1 MSRRAMTRPAM
12 RLVSSA
18 SCPASSGSAS
28 ARTDAISTR
37 SGNRFGS
44 ALMPRESKLAPD
56 QPADE

>member
-12 RLVSSA
+12 RLLSSA

-28 ARTDAISTR
+28 SRTDAISTR

-44 ALMPRESKLAPD
+44 PLMAAESMG
-56 QPADE
+56 